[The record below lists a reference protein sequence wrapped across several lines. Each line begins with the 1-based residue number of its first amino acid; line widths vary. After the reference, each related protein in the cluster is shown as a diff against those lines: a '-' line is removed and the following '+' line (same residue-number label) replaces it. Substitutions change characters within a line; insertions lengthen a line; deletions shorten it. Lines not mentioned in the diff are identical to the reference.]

1 MALRRPRRIGVE
13 RLVRDQRIGRA
24 TACAAQADKA
34 GLKSYRAMRP
44 LVPDAKRH
52 RTMRT
57 AMTRGTRLD
66 TEIVAERYSNRWLVH
81 RSLVMPGLQ
90 KDREVAPA

>member
-1 MALRRPRRIGVE
+1 
-13 RLVRDQRIGRA
+13 
-24 TACAAQADKA
+24 
-34 GLKSYRAMRP
+34 
-44 LVPDAKRH
+44 
-52 RTMRT
+52 
-57 AMTRGTRLD
+57 MTRGTRLD